1 MLSSLNCEG
10 NGKKGARIFAHST
23 RVTKLLNAFTIHARI
38 FTHTM
43 VYSFFLIKILDVW
56 DKCHIYRESKTWKG
70 WHVIKR
76 LLACALIHSLYG
88 YNVIYIPFLN
98 IEKKK
103 KKKKRFSCHIS
114 RLKKL
119 DVRVL
124 GFPSDR
130 QRTRSAREKNDILSF
145 FCFLAARVT
154 LARRSRLLF
163 RLFEENL
170 YGFKFANHSFSLPLP
185 PLYYL
190 YISARRTWF
199 KKLANTSKI
208 TKLNIEN

>member
-10 NGKKGARIFAHST
+10 NGKKGARIFAHTT

-103 KKKKRFSCHIS
+103 KKKTFLLSHFPVKKIRCSCF
-114 RLKKL
+114 
-119 DVRVL
+119 
-124 GFPSDR
+124 GFPK
-130 QRTRSAREKNDILSF
+130 RSSANEKREREKWYIIL

-163 RLFEENL
+163 TLFEENL

>member
-1 MLSSLNCEG
+1 
-10 NGKKGARIFAHST
+10 
-23 RVTKLLNAFTIHARI
+23 
-38 FTHTM
+38 M
-43 VYSFFLIKILDVW
+43 VYSFFLIKILDFW
-56 DKCHIYRESKTWKG
+56 DKCHIYSESKTWKG

-76 LLACALIHSLYG
+76 LLACALIYSLYG
-88 YNVIYIPFLN
+88 YNVVYTPFLN
-98 IEKKK
+98 TEKKK
-103 KKKKRFSCHIS
+103 KKKKTFLLSHFPV
-114 RLKKL
+114 KKI
-119 DVRVL
+119 RCSFF
-124 GFPSDR
+124 GFPKWS
-130 QRTRSAREKNDILSF
+130 SANEKREREKWYIIL

-170 YGFKFANHSFSLPLP
+170 YGFKFANYSFSLPLP

-208 TKLNIEN
+208 SNLESLTLKTNVDIFRVLLLFVLQSW